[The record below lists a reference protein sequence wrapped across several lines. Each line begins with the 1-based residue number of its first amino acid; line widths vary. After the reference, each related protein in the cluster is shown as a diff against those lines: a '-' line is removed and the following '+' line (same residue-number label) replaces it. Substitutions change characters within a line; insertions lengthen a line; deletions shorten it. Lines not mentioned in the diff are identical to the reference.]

1 MSITTTASAFR
12 SRGLKSTLGGFAIL
26 ATGALVLAGCA
37 PTAEA
42 PPADVPEGDGTF
54 AVGTIL
60 PATGNLAFL
69 GPPEVAGVKAAV
81 ADIEANADFPFEV
94 TVSEKDS
101 GDTSTDIATQS
112 ASELV
117 DEGVDIVIGAASSGV
132 SFTFVDQLIEANIIQ
147 ISPAN
152 TSPDFSSY
160 DDNGVYWRTA
170 PSDVLQGRVLGNLIV
185 GDGFEN
191 VGIIYI
197 NDPYGIGLE
206 ENATLAIE
214 AAGGTVT
221 ASVPYNTGDTVFT
234 TQVDELLG
242 SGAEA
247 IAVIAFEETA
257 SIIPE
262 LVTTQGFPGSSVY
275 FVDGNLSNSYEFPEG
290 TLEGAKGTLPG
301 NFASE
306 DFQEKALAIDPALED
321 FSYSAE
327 SYDAVVLAALAAA
340 AAGSD
345 NSEAIKQ
352 NLQAAS
358 EGGEKCESFD
368 DCLALALAGTDF
380 DYDGYSGPIE
390 FDENGDPTEAYIGI
404 YQYGADNKYAPL
416 NAEFGSLKE

>member
-12 SRGLKSTLGGFAIL
+12 SRGLKSTLGGFAVL

>member
-26 ATGALVLAGCA
+26 AAGALVLAGCA
-37 PTAEA
+37 PTAEE

-69 GPPEVAGVKAAV
+69 GPPEVAGVKAAI

-94 TVSEKDS
+94 SLSEKDS

-112 ASELV
+112 AGELV

-132 SFTFVDQLIEANIIQ
+132 SFTFVDQLVEANIIQ

-234 TQVDELLG
+234 TQVDELLA

-301 NFASE
+301 NFASD
-306 DFQEKALAIDPALED
+306 DFQAKALAIDPALSD

-345 NSEAIKQ
+345 NPEAIKQ

-358 EGGEKCESFD
+358 EGGEKCEAFD

-404 YQYGADNKYAPL
+404 YQYGADNKYTPL